1 MNPSSTNPREFV
13 QMKNASATLG
23 VQSWCFRTYKTN
35 PEVIREVKA
44 CGLNAI
50 ELCGVHAD
58 FGNPAVFGEVIRTYR
73 KAGVKILSIG
83 VQGLRGDARVEENYF
98 RFAKQAGARYMSVTF
113 NMSTLP
119 KCLKVADRLAA
130 KYKIKLAIHNH
141 GGYDWLGNMTALE
154 YVFQQTSPRIG
165 LCLDTAW
172 AMDAG
177 HDPVKMIETFGRRL
191 YGLHIK
197 DFVFGPD
204 RKPTDVVAGAGNLD
218 LKALF
223 AAAKKAGFKGFTVI
237 EYEGDVEDPTP
248 AITKCAQRVR
258 KVM

>member
-1 MNPSSTNPREFV
+1 
-13 QMKNASATLG
+13 MKNASDTLG

-83 VQGLRGDARVEENYF
+83 VQGLRGDAKVEENFF
-98 RFAKQAGARYMSVTF
+98 RFVRQAGAKFMSVSF
-113 NMSTLP
+113 DMNALP
-119 KCLKVADRLAA
+119 KCLTVADRLAA
-130 KYKIKLAIHNH
+130 KYEIRLGVHNH
-141 GGYDWLGNMTALE
+141 GGHDWLGNLTALN
-154 YVFQQTSPRIG
+154 YVFQRTSPRVG

-172 AMDAG
+172 SMQAG
-177 HDPVKMIETFGRRL
+177 IDPLKMVERFGDRL
-191 YGLHIK
+191 HGVHIK
-197 DFVFGPD
+197 DFTFNTAG
-204 RKPTDVVAGAGNLD
+204 KASDVVVGTGNLN

-223 AAAKKAGFKGFTVI
+223 AALAKAKFKGFTVI
-237 EYEGDVEDPTP
+237 EYEGDVENPTP
-248 AITKCAQRVR
+248 AIAKCVRRVR
-258 KVM
+258 QAL